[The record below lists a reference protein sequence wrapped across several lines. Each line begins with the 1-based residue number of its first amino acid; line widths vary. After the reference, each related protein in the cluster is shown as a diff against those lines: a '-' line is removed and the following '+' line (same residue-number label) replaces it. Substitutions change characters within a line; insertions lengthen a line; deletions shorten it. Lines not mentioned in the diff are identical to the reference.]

1 MPLVR
6 GRPLAGLVAV
16 GAVALIAGCGGGGG
30 SGSTSNSSALS
41 ADQFRTRADAI
52 CADAN
57 RQLGALTEPSSAGG
71 VLPYL
76 RAGLPIQAAQL
87 NKLRALQPPAGLTTT
102 FDEAIALLDK
112 RQALTQSVADKIAAG
127 TPAEQAI
134 AAANTENEQLRTEAK
149 AKAKDLGLTVC
160 GTDPGTGTASTTGTS
175 TTTAP
180 AETGSNAQYLA
191 DVQKAAAALQSFG
204 SLLQGTQNLADLK
217 SRVAGARAK
226 IDTFDAAVAKLGG
239 YHLTDATLEKQRAEL
254 ARTGPQASAALRQF
268 LDAAGGGDVV
278 KISAAGA
285 RVAQAL
291 GAFEQAAQTR

>member
-1 MPLVR
+1 MPLIR
-6 GRPLAGLVAV
+6 RRALAGLVAV
-16 GAVALIAGCGGGGG
+16 GAVALIAGCGGGG

-41 ADQFRTRADAI
+41 AGQFRTQADAI

-57 RQLGALTEPSSAGG
+57 RELGALTEPSSAGG

-76 RAGLPIQAAQL
+76 RAGLPIQASQL
-87 NKLRALQPPAGLTTT
+87 NKLRALQPPADLKAT

-112 RQALTQSVADKIAAG
+112 RQALTQSLADKIAAG

-149 AKAKDLGLTVC
+149 AKAKALSLTVC
-160 GTDPGTGTASTTGTS
+160 GTDPGTGSTTEAS

-191 DVQKAAAALQSFG
+191 DVQKAAAALQGFG
-204 SLLQGTQNLADLK
+204 SLLQGTQNLTDLK

-226 IDTFDAAVAKLGG
+226 VDTFDAAVAKLSG
-239 YHLTDATLEKQRAEL
+239 YHLTDATLEKQRSEL

-268 LDAAGGGDVV
+268 LDAAEGGDVV
-278 KISAAGA
+278 KITAAGTK
-285 RVAQAL
+285 VAQAL
-291 GAFEQAAQTR
+291 GAFQQAAQP